1 LREAFDLDV
10 PVSTL
15 RKWRDATH
23 AEQYAKLQADHGK
36 EIEDAMI
43 RDTRDLARAAA
54 IAERMAIEKTIDEL
68 EQDRSRMDPA
78 QAAVAMSKVKQSNID
93 KMLALTGR
101 PQSITEHR
109 NATELL
115 RALEAKGVL
124 TRAVE

>member
-1 LREAFDLDV
+1 
-10 PVSTL
+10 VSTL
-15 RKWRDATH
+15 RKWRDSTH
-23 AEQYAKLQADHGK
+23 SERYAQLQADHGK
-36 EIEDAMI
+36 DIEEAMV

-54 IAERMAIEKTIDEL
+54 IAERLAIEKTIDEL
-68 EQDRSRMDPA
+68 EADRSRIDPA

-124 TRAVE
+124 TRA